1 MYIRLLCVCLFC
13 FCFVLFGGGGGF
25 LSALCTILVFMYV
38 YFVCSF
44 DKRLLHPG
52 ANTSDIIM
60 HSVHL
65 LSQGLH
71 IQCIHAHTFCGGS
84 EDIFEQKDVPY
95 VLQCM
100 IACKKSL
107 YVAK

>member
-13 FCFVLFGGGGGF
+13 FFVFVFVLFKVNRIPSRKK
-25 LSALCTILVFMYV
+25 LALCTLMVFMYML
-38 YFVCSF
+38 FVCSYE
-44 DKRLLHPG
+44 KRLLHPG

-71 IQCIHAHTFCGGS
+71 IQYIHAHTFCGGS
-84 EDIFEQKDVPY
+84 EDILSRRMYTLCITMYDSV
-95 VLQCM
+95 
-100 IACKKSL
+100 
-107 YVAK
+107 

>member
-1 MYIRLLCVCLFC
+1 MYVCFV
-13 FCFVLFGGGGGF
+13 FVLFYLGGGGF

-84 EDIFEQKDVPY
+84 EDILSRRMYPMYYNV
-95 VLQCM
+95 
-100 IACKKSL
+100 
-107 YVAK
+107 